1 MAKWQHPFV
10 WLKQGGRIPWTLDHG
25 SIWEKKTFDFSW
37 YNPTYTRPVWLL
49 NRAGSRDRKRH
60 GTLIHCSLP
69 ITKCKSH
76 NYGSCQLI
84 IVCYAS
90 LLTYRDLLEKKRGG
104 ISSPMDSPSS
114 QKSSPSAFL
123 LSPRATIRP
132 IGFLRLQQKWKS
144 HLYSLLWN

>member
-1 MAKWQHPFV
+1 MAAPIC
-10 WLKQGGRIPWTLDHG
+10 LTLAGGANTLNIRPRVDMR
-25 SIWEKKTFDFSW
+25 EKTFDFSW

-84 IVCYAS
+84 IACYAP
-90 LLTYRDLLEKKRGG
+90 LLTYRDLLEKKKGG

-132 IGFLRLQQKWKS
+132 IGFLRLQQK
-144 HLYSLLWN
+144 